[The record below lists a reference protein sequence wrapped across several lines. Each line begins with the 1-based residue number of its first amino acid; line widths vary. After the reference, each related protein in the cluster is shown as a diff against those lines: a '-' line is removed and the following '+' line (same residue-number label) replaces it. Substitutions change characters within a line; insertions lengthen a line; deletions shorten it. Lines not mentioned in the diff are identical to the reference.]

1 MPHIEVTK
9 TLDAPIE
16 HVFEMLSDHAAYAA
30 NFRGVNRS
38 GLTREGDA
46 EPNGLGAV
54 RAITSGPIRFEEE
67 IIAFERPTRMDYLIV
82 KVNAPAVHE
91 GGSIRLEPDGDRTRV
106 HWTSTFS
113 VSTPVV
119 GGPLGATLQFVFAQA
134 FKSMLN
140 QIEAQ
145 YSPEAIPAPAP

>member
-1 MPHIEVTK
+1 MPHIDVTK

-30 NFRGVNRS
+30 NFRGVKRS
-38 GLTREGDA
+38 VLTREGTA
-46 EPNGLGAV
+46 EPNGVGAV
-54 RAITSGPIRFEEE
+54 RAITSGPLSFEEQ
-67 IIAFERPTRMDYLIV
+67 ITAFERPTRMDYLIV
-82 KVNAPAVHE
+82 KVNAPIVHE
-91 GGSIRLEPDGDRTRV
+91 GGSIRLEPDGERTRV

-119 GGPLGATLQFVFAQA
+119 AGPLGATAQFAFAQA

-140 QIEAQ
+140 QIEAR
-145 YSPEAIPAPAP
+145 YSPDPVPAPTP

>member
-1 MPHIEVTK
+1 MAHIDVTK

-30 NFRGVNRS
+30 NFRGVRKS
-38 GLTREGDA
+38 SVTREGDA

-54 RAITSGPIRFEEE
+54 RAITAGPIHFEEE
-67 IIAFERPTRMDYLIV
+67 ITAFERPTRMDYLIV
-82 KVNAPAVHE
+82 RVNAPIVHE
-91 GGSIRLEPDGDRTRV
+91 GGSIRLEPEGDRTRV

-119 GGPLGATLQFVFAQA
+119 AAPLGATLQFVFGQG
-134 FKSMLN
+134 FKSMLG

-145 YSPEAIPAPAP
+145 YSPDPVPAPAP

>member
-1 MPHIEVTK
+1 MPHIDVTK

-30 NFRGVNRS
+30 NFRGITRS
-38 GLTREGDA
+38 SLTREGDA

-54 RAITSGPIRFEEE
+54 RAIAAGPLRFEER
-67 IIAFERPTRMDYLIV
+67 ITAFERPTRMDYLIV
-82 KVNAPAVHE
+82 EVNAPVVHE

-113 VSTPVV
+113 ATTPVV
-119 GGPLGATLQFVFAQA
+119 GAALGATLRLVFAQG
-134 FKSMLN
+134 FKSMLD
-140 QIEAQ
+140 QIEAR
-145 YSPEAIPAPAP
+145 YSPGPVPAPAP